1 MLPSGRTEGQ
11 IKELQFSLYNEGRME
26 TTKQK
31 LALVIFISFIMGNWH
46 LLKANGPEEPLQQQN
61 FPDPLVTVKPVP
73 PEKSILPGD
82 SFDLNLEL
90 IIAPGYHLNS
100 QKPDDKLLVPTSIE
114 FKKDSAFEVKEIIFP
129 EAKRKKFKFS
139 DKPLLVFEGKIKIKI
154 KIDLAEDFGG
164 SNLDIEGNVR
174 YQACDDEACLRPA
187 SVPFKTTIKISS

>member
-1 MLPSGRTEGQ
+1 MK
-11 IKELQFSLYNEGRME
+11 I
-26 TTKQK
+26 TKQK

-46 LLKANGPEEPLQQQN
+46 LLKANGPEERLQQQN

-154 KIDLAEDFGG
+154 KIELADNFFGNSLDL
-164 SNLDIEGNVR
+164 EGKVH
-174 YQACDDEACLRPA
+174 YQACHEEACLRPA
-187 SVPFKTTIKISS
+187 SVHFKASIPVSSDRQGLH